1 MILRGLE
8 RLAGSALIL
17 LLGAFALIFVAIVYQ
32 GIAALIPPPLV
43 VLSLDDGEAV
53 SGLLLRET
61 DTNLELLLEIRAA
74 KPEWRS
80 INRQRIIASERPSQ
94 ACILNASDGRMRLQ
108 THCVGSTSE
117 WSISYPNSG
126 GTAALAR
133 WWQAAKDFLI
143 APVRPDGQGGIGS
156 ALVST
161 MVLVLLMTLL
171 VVPFGIGVALYLAEY
186 AGDTGLTR
194 AIRLTVANLAAVPPV
209 VFGLFG
215 LGLLVHV
222 FGSQIDQ
229 WLFSERLPSPTFAT
243 GGLLWA
249 SVVLALLTLPVVV
262 VACEQGFRRVPH
274 RLREASL
281 ALGATH
287 TETVLRVLLPAA
299 RPALLTALIL
309 AVARASAEVAPLLLV
324 GAVRYAAQLPVSSE
338 PPFVHLERPFMHL
351 GYRVLD
357 LATSSAG
364 GHYALQQAF
373 ACALVLLLLV
383 LGLNGTAIIARL
395 RLRARYRDLG

>member
-1 MILRGLE
+1 MLRGLE
-8 RLAGSALIL
+8 RMAGGALAV
-17 LLGAFALIFVAIVYQ
+17 LLGAFALVLGSIIYQ
-32 GIAALIPPPLV
+32 GIAALVPPPLLHV
-43 VLSLDDGEAV
+43 ELADGAAV
-53 SGLLLRET
+53 SGLLLHENQT
-61 DTNLELLLEIRAA
+61 EIELLLEIKAA
-74 KPEWRS
+74 NPVWR
-80 INRQRIIASERPSQ
+80 RIETAQITRRSEPPL
-94 ACILNASDGRMRLQ
+94 ACLLSASDGRLRVQLA
-108 THCVGSTSE
+108 CSGSE
-117 WSISYPNSG
+117 PDWEVSYPNAG
-126 GTAALAR
+126 GVLGLQR
-133 WWQAAKDFLI
+133 WGKAISDFLL

-161 MVLVLLMTLL
+161 FVLVLVMTLL

-186 AGDTGLTR
+186 AADTRLTR
-194 AIRLTVANLAAVPPV
+194 ALRMTLANLAAVPPV

-215 LGLLVHV
+215 LGLFVHV
-222 FGSQIDQ
+222 FGRQLDQ
-229 WLFSERLPSPTFAT
+229 WLYPERLPSPTFAT

-249 SVVLALLTLPVVV
+249 SLVLALLTLPVVV
-262 VACEQGFRRVPH
+262 VACEQGFRRVPQ

-281 ALGATH
+281 ALGATQ

-299 RPALLTALIL
+299 RPSLLTALIL

-338 PPFVHLERPFMHL
+338 APFVHLERPFMHL

-364 GHYALQQAF
+364 GQYALQQAF

-383 LGLNGTAIIARL
+383 LGLNGAAIVARF
-395 RLRARYRDLG
+395 RLHARYRDLSS